1 MNIEQKPMFKKAYKK
16 LYPPQKKIVN
26 EEIKKISADP
36 GIGVQKKQ
44 DLQNVFV
51 HKFKMS
57 DCQYLLAYMF
67 DPETLTLIF
76 LGVHENYYR
85 DLKRR
90 LY

>member
-26 EEIKKISADP
+26 EQIKKIAADP
-36 GIGVQKKQ
+36 LIGTQKKQ
-44 DLQNVFV
+44 DLNDVFV
-51 HKFKMS
+51 HKFKMA
-57 DCQYLLAYMF
+57 DRQYLLAYMF
-67 DPETLTLIF
+67 DPSTLTLIF